1 MSSFAQPMTAPMS
14 SVMTPTT
21 TTPVRASGA

>member
-1 MSSFAQPMTAPMS
+1 MSSFAQPMTAPIS

-21 TTPVRASGA
+21 TTPVCALGA